1 MPKNAQMIIHSGP
14 SEESKI
20 RILEG
25 HTLGNVEWISVFLRV
40 IHSPV
45 LKELPKICFKHTAF
59 ERHRITK
66 LQRLFS
72 DEQFHLDARVGTLNL
87 LHGTLQP
94 Q

>member
-14 SEESKI
+14 SEGSKI

-25 HTLGNVEWISVFLRV
+25 HTLGNVEWISVFLKV
-40 IHSPV
+40 
-45 LKELPKICFKHTAF
+45 KHTAF

-66 LQRLFS
+66 LQRLLS
-72 DEQFHLDARVGTLNL
+72 DEQLHLDARVGTLNL
-87 LHGTLQP
+87 FHGTLQP